1 MYAQS
6 KRLMMDDFELL
17 SAYIDGEVNDE
28 ERARIESDPRL
39 MNEVNQILAISK
51 KVGEVIPNDPETR
64 ANHIKTA
71 LNEMTVASSDSVIPI
86 RSAGKSSVS
95 FRRPAWILG
104 AVAAA
109 LLVIVAVPL
118 FRSGDSSTTQIASEI
133 IEEPDGES
141 VVESAPLEANQQ
153 DREGAD
159 LAESAPFDSSPNSAS
174 IESEEI
180 TDNRADND
188 LVAEDEADMSEKV
201 EEPQSEMLTS
211 DEPTIAGLQAETTA
225 DEMVRRGPVNTYTS
239 DNPNEYGSFLL
250 QDVRIEPGESFDS
263 FVIELTPTSDD
274 PPSMIPGPYAIEI
287 NGEYLVGEDSYVLP
301 TEINEYV
308 VINLAA
314 RGGVW
319 NDETGYDPSWGS
331 ITETITADESNLTG
345 IYFGDFEAN
354 LTFVLGMEPNSTFRS
369 YQTIDPP
376 RLIIEVDHNS

>member
-1 MYAQS
+1 
-6 KRLMMDDFELL
+6 MDDFELL
-17 SAYIDGEVNDE
+17 SAYIDGEINDE

-39 MNEVNQILAISK
+39 MNELNQILGISK

-64 ANHIKTA
+64 ANHIRTA

-133 IEEPDGES
+133 IEKPDGES
-141 VVESAPLEANQQ
+141 VVESAPLETNQQ

-174 IESEEI
+174 IESEET
-180 TDNRADND
+180 TDNRAGND
-188 LVAEDEADMSEKV
+188 LVAENEADISEKV

-211 DEPTIAGLQAETTA
+211 DEPTITGLQAETTA

-274 PPSMIPGPYAIEI
+274 PSSMIPGPYAIEI

-354 LTFVLGMEPNSTFRS
+354 LTFVLGMEPNSIFRS
-369 YQTIDPP
+369 YQTMDPP
-376 RLIIEVDHNS
+376 RLIVEVDHNS

>member
-1 MYAQS
+1 
-6 KRLMMDDFELL
+6 MDDFELL

-28 ERARIESDPRL
+28 ERARIEADPRL

-51 KVGEVIPNDPETR
+51 KVGEAIPNDPETR

-95 FRRPAWILG
+95 FRRPAWLLG

-188 LVAEDEADMSEKV
+188 LVAENEADMSEKV

-274 PPSMIPGPYAIEI
+274 PSSMIPGPYAIEI

>member
-1 MYAQS
+1 
-6 KRLMMDDFELL
+6 MDDFELL
-17 SAYIDGEVNDE
+17 SAYIDGEINDE

-39 MNEVNQILAISK
+39 MNEINQILAISK
-51 KVGEVIPNDPETR
+51 KVGEAIPNDPETR

-71 LNEMTVASSDSVIPI
+71 LNEMKVASSDSVIPI

-95 FRRPAWILG
+95 FRRPAWLLG

-188 LVAEDEADMSEKV
+188 LVTEDEADISEKV

-274 PPSMIPGPYAIEI
+274 PSSMIPGPYAIEI

>member
-1 MYAQS
+1 
-6 KRLMMDDFELL
+6 MDDFELL

-95 FRRPAWILG
+95 FRRPAWLLG

-188 LVAEDEADMSEKV
+188 LVAENEADISEKV

-369 YQTIDPP
+369 YQTMDPP

>member
-1 MYAQS
+1 
-6 KRLMMDDFELL
+6 MDDFELL

-39 MNEVNQILAISK
+39 MNELNQILGISK

-64 ANHIKTA
+64 ANHIRTA

-153 DREGAD
+153 DREGAV

-174 IESEEI
+174 IESEET
-180 TDNRADND
+180 TDNRAGND
-188 LVAEDEADMSEKV
+188 LVAENEADISEKV

-211 DEPTIAGLQAETTA
+211 DEPTITGLQAETTA
-225 DEMVRRGPVNTYTS
+225 DEMVRQGPVNTYTS

-331 ITETITADESNLTG
+331 ITETITADESHLTG

-354 LTFVLGMEPNSTFRS
+354 LTFVLGMEPNSIFRS
-369 YQTIDPP
+369 YQTMDPP
-376 RLIIEVDHNS
+376 RLIVEVDHNS

>member
-1 MYAQS
+1 
-6 KRLMMDDFELL
+6 MDDFELI
-17 SAYIDGEVNDE
+17 SAYIDGEINDE

-188 LVAEDEADMSEKV
+188 LVAENEPDVSEKV

>member
-1 MYAQS
+1 
-6 KRLMMDDFELL
+6 MDDFELL

-39 MNEVNQILAISK
+39 MNELNQILAISK
-51 KVGEVIPNDPETR
+51 KVGEVLPNDPETR

-141 VVESAPLEANQQ
+141 VVESAPLETNQQ

-174 IESEEI
+174 IESEET
-180 TDNRADND
+180 TDNREGND
-188 LVAEDEADMSEKV
+188 LVAENEADISEKV

-211 DEPTIAGLQAETTA
+211 DEPTITGLQAETTA

-274 PPSMIPGPYAIEI
+274 PSSMIPGPYAIEI

-354 LTFVLGMEPNSTFRS
+354 LTFVLGMEPNSIFRS
-369 YQTIDPP
+369 YQTMDPP
-376 RLIIEVDHNS
+376 RLIVEVDHNS

>member
-1 MYAQS
+1 
-6 KRLMMDDFELL
+6 MDDFELL

-39 MNEVNQILAISK
+39 MNELNQILGISK
-51 KVGEVIPNDPETR
+51 KVGEVIPNDPKTR

-141 VVESAPLEANQQ
+141 VVESAPLETNQQ

-174 IESEEI
+174 IESEET
-180 TDNRADND
+180 TDNRAGND
-188 LVAEDEADMSEKV
+188 LVAENEADISEKV

-369 YQTIDPP
+369 YQTMNPP

>member
-1 MYAQS
+1 
-6 KRLMMDDFELL
+6 MDDFELL

-39 MNEVNQILAISK
+39 MNELNQILGISK

-64 ANHIKTA
+64 ANHIRTA

-188 LVAEDEADMSEKV
+188 LVTEDEADISEKV

>member
-1 MYAQS
+1 
-6 KRLMMDDFELL
+6 MDDFELL

-39 MNEVNQILAISK
+39 MNEVNQILSMSK

-64 ANHIKTA
+64 ANHIQTA
-71 LNEMTVASSDSVIPI
+71 LNEMTVANFDSVIPI
-86 RSAGKSSVS
+86 TSAGKSSFS

-133 IEEPDGES
+133 IEESDGES
-141 VVESAPLEANQQ
+141 VAESAPLEANEQGRK
-153 DREGAD
+153 DTD

-174 IESEEI
+174 IDIEES
-180 TDNRADND
+180 TDHRVDND
-188 LVAEDEADMSEKV
+188 LVAENETDISENL
-201 EEPQSEMLTS
+201 EEPQSEVLMS
-211 DEPTIAGLQAETTA
+211 DGPTIAGLQAESTA
-225 DEMVRRGPVNTYTS
+225 NERMIQGPVNTYTS

-250 QDVRIEPGESFDS
+250 QDVRIESGESFDS
-263 FVIELTPTSDD
+263 FVIELAPTSGE

-287 NGEYLVGEDSYVLP
+287 NGEFLVGEDSYVLP
-301 TEINEYV
+301 SEIDEYV

-314 RGGVW
+314 RGGTW
-319 NDETGYDPSWGS
+319 NDETGYEPSWGS
-331 ITETITADESNLTG
+331 ITETITADESNLMG

-354 LTFVLGMEPNSTFRS
+354 LTFVLGMEPNRTFRS
-369 YQTIDPP
+369 YQTMDPP

>member
-1 MYAQS
+1 
-6 KRLMMDDFELL
+6 MDDFELL

-39 MNEVNQILAISK
+39 MNELNQILGISK

-64 ANHIKTA
+64 ANHIRTA

-153 DREGAD
+153 DREGAV

-180 TDNRADND
+180 TDNRAGND
-188 LVAEDEADMSEKV
+188 LVAENEADISEKV

-274 PPSMIPGPYAIEI
+274 PSSMIPGPYAIEI

-331 ITETITADESNLTG
+331 ITETITADESHLTG

-369 YQTIDPP
+369 YQTMDPP

>member
-1 MYAQS
+1 
-6 KRLMMDDFELL
+6 MDDFELL

-39 MNEVNQILAISK
+39 MNELNQILAISK
-51 KVGEVIPNDPETR
+51 KVGEAIPNDPETR

-95 FRRPAWILG
+95 FRRPAWLLG

-188 LVAEDEADMSEKV
+188 LVAENEADMSEKV

-225 DEMVRRGPVNTYTS
+225 NERMRQGPVNTYIS
-239 DNPNEYGSFLL
+239 DNPDEYGSFLL
-250 QDVRIEPGESFDS
+250 QDVRIESGESFDS
-263 FVIELTPTSDD
+263 FVIELAPNSDD
-274 PPSMIPGPYAIEI
+274 TPSMIPGPYSIEI
-287 NGEYLVGEDSYVLP
+287 NGEFLVGENSYVLP
-301 TEINEYV
+301 TEIDEYV

-314 RGGVW
+314 RGGIW
-319 NDETGYDPSWGS
+319 NDETDYEPSWGS
-331 ITETITADESNLTG
+331 ITDTITADESNLTG
-345 IYFGDFEAN
+345 IYFGDFEEN
-354 LTFVLGMEPNSTFRS
+354 LTFVLGMEPNSIFRS
-369 YQTIDPP
+369 YQTMNPP

>member
-1 MYAQS
+1 
-6 KRLMMDDFELL
+6 MDDFELI
-17 SAYIDGEVNDE
+17 SAYIDGEINDE

-39 MNEVNQILAISK
+39 MNELNQILAISK
-51 KVGEVIPNDPETR
+51 KVGEAIPNDPETR

-109 LLVIVAVPL
+109 LLAIVAVPL

-141 VVESAPLEANQQ
+141 VAESAPLEANQQ

-188 LVAEDEADMSEKV
+188 LVAENEADMSEKV

-369 YQTIDPP
+369 YQTMDPP

>member
-1 MYAQS
+1 
-6 KRLMMDDFELL
+6 MDDFELL

-95 FRRPAWILG
+95 FRRPAWLLG

-188 LVAEDEADMSEKV
+188 LVTEDEADISEKV

-369 YQTIDPP
+369 YQTMNPP

>member
-1 MYAQS
+1 
-6 KRLMMDDFELL
+6 MDDYELL
-17 SAYIDGEVNDE
+17 SAYIDGEINDE
-28 ERARIESDPRL
+28 ERARIEADPRL
-39 MNEVNQILAISK
+39 MNEVNQIVAINK

-86 RSAGKSSVS
+86 RNATKSSVS

-141 VVESAPLEANQQ
+141 VVESASLEANQQ

-188 LVAEDEADMSEKV
+188 LVAENEADISEKV

-211 DEPTIAGLQAETTA
+211 DEPTITGLQAETTA
-225 DEMVRRGPVNTYTS
+225 DEMVRQGPVNTYTS

>member
-1 MYAQS
+1 
-6 KRLMMDDFELL
+6 MDDFELL

-39 MNEVNQILAISK
+39 MNELDQILAISK
-51 KVGEVIPNDPETR
+51 KVGEAIPNDPETR

-95 FRRPAWILG
+95 FRRPAWLLG

-188 LVAEDEADMSEKV
+188 LVAENEADMSEKV

>member
-1 MYAQS
+1 
-6 KRLMMDDFELL
+6 MMDDFELL

-39 MNEVNQILAISK
+39 MNELNQILAISK

-95 FRRPAWILG
+95 FRRPAWLLG

-188 LVAEDEADMSEKV
+188 LVAENEADISEKV

-369 YQTIDPP
+369 YQTMDPP

>member
-1 MYAQS
+1 
-6 KRLMMDDFELL
+6 MDDFELL

-39 MNEVNQILAISK
+39 MNELNQILAISK

-64 ANHIKTA
+64 ANHIRTA

-188 LVAEDEADMSEKV
+188 LVTEDEADISEKV

>member
-1 MYAQS
+1 
-6 KRLMMDDFELL
+6 MDDFELL

-39 MNEVNQILAISK
+39 MNEVNQILSMSK
-51 KVGEVIPNDPETR
+51 KVGEVILNDQETR
-64 ANHIKTA
+64 ANHIQTA

-95 FRRPAWILG
+95 FRRPAWLLG

-188 LVAEDEADMSEKV
+188 LVAENEPDVSEKV

-211 DEPTIAGLQAETTA
+211 DEPTITGLQAETTA
-225 DEMVRRGPVNTYTS
+225 DEMVRQGPVNTYTS

>member
-1 MYAQS
+1 
-6 KRLMMDDFELL
+6 MDDFELL

-39 MNEVNQILAISK
+39 MNELNQILGISK

-64 ANHIKTA
+64 ANHIRTA

-153 DREGAD
+153 DREGAV

-174 IESEEI
+174 IESEET
-180 TDNRADND
+180 TDNRAGND
-188 LVAEDEADMSEKV
+188 LVAENEADISEKV

-225 DEMVRRGPVNTYTS
+225 DEMVRQGPVNTYTS

-274 PPSMIPGPYAIEI
+274 PSSMIPGPYAIEI

-331 ITETITADESNLTG
+331 ITETITADESHLTG

-354 LTFVLGMEPNSTFRS
+354 LTFVLGMEPNSIFRS
-369 YQTIDPP
+369 YQTMDPP
-376 RLIIEVDHNS
+376 RLIVEVDHNS

>member
-1 MYAQS
+1 
-6 KRLMMDDFELL
+6 MDDFELL

-39 MNEVNQILAISK
+39 MNELNQILGISK

-95 FRRPAWILG
+95 FRRPAWLLG

-153 DREGAD
+153 NREGAD

-188 LVAEDEADMSEKV
+188 LVAENEADMSEKV

>member
-39 MNEVNQILAISK
+39 MNELNQILAISK
-51 KVGEVIPNDPETR
+51 KVGEVLPNDPETR

-153 DREGAD
+153 DREGAV
-159 LAESAPFDSSPNSAS
+159 LAES
-174 IESEEI
+174 
-180 TDNRADND
+180 
-188 LVAEDEADMSEKV
+188 
-201 EEPQSEMLTS
+201 
-211 DEPTIAGLQAETTA
+211 
-225 DEMVRRGPVNTYTS
+225 
-239 DNPNEYGSFLL
+239 EY
-250 QDVRIEPGESFDS
+250 R
-263 FVIELTPTSDD
+263 
-274 PPSMIPGPYAIEI
+274 
-287 NGEYLVGEDSYVLP
+287 
-301 TEINEYV
+301 
-308 VINLAA
+308 
-314 RGGVW
+314 
-319 NDETGYDPSWGS
+319 
-331 ITETITADESNLTG
+331 
-345 IYFGDFEAN
+345 
-354 LTFVLGMEPNSTFRS
+354 
-369 YQTIDPP
+369 
-376 RLIIEVDHNS
+376 

>member
-1 MYAQS
+1 
-6 KRLMMDDFELL
+6 MDDFELL

-39 MNEVNQILAISK
+39 MNELNQILAISK
-51 KVGEVIPNDPETR
+51 KVGEVIPNDPKTR

-71 LNEMTVASSDSVIPI
+71 LNEMAVASSDSVIPI

-174 IESEEI
+174 IESEET
-180 TDNRADND
+180 TDNRAGND
-188 LVAEDEADMSEKV
+188 LVAENEADISEKV

-211 DEPTIAGLQAETTA
+211 DEPTITGLQAETTG
-225 DEMVRRGPVNTYTS
+225 DEMVRQGPVNTYTS

-354 LTFVLGMEPNSTFRS
+354 LTFVLGIEPNSIFRS
-369 YQTIDPP
+369 YQTMDPP
-376 RLIIEVDHNS
+376 RLIVEVDHNS

>member
-1 MYAQS
+1 
-6 KRLMMDDFELL
+6 MDDFELL

-39 MNEVNQILAISK
+39 MNELNQILAISK
-51 KVGEVIPNDPETR
+51 KVGEVLPNDPETR

-109 LLVIVAVPL
+109 LLIIVAVPL

-153 DREGAD
+153 DREGAV

-174 IESEEI
+174 IESEET
-180 TDNRADND
+180 TDNRAGND
-188 LVAEDEADMSEKV
+188 LVAENEADISEKV

-211 DEPTIAGLQAETTA
+211 DEPTITGLQAETTA
-225 DEMVRRGPVNTYTS
+225 DEMVRQGPVNTYTS

-274 PPSMIPGPYAIEI
+274 PSSMIPGPYAIEI
-287 NGEYLVGEDSYVLP
+287 NGNFLVGEDSYVLP

-369 YQTIDPP
+369 YQTMNPP

>member
-1 MYAQS
+1 
-6 KRLMMDDFELL
+6 MDDFELL

-39 MNEVNQILAISK
+39 MNELNQILAISK
-51 KVGEVIPNDPETR
+51 KVGEAIPNDPETR

-86 RSAGKSSVS
+86 RSAGKSSFS
-95 FRRPAWILG
+95 FRRPAWVLG

-201 EEPQSEMLTS
+201 EESQSEMLMS
-211 DEPTIAGLQAETTA
+211 NEPTIAGLQAETTA

>member
-1 MYAQS
+1 
-6 KRLMMDDFELL
+6 MDDFELL

-39 MNEVNQILAISK
+39 MNELNQILAISK
-51 KVGEVIPNDPETR
+51 KVGEAIPNDPETR

-95 FRRPAWILG
+95 FRRPAWLLG

-188 LVAEDEADMSEKV
+188 LVAENEADISEKV

-354 LTFVLGMEPNSTFRS
+354 LTFVLGMEPNSIFRS
-369 YQTIDPP
+369 YQTMDPP
-376 RLIIEVDHNS
+376 RLIVEVDHNS

>member
-1 MYAQS
+1 
-6 KRLMMDDFELL
+6 MDDFELL

-39 MNEVNQILAISK
+39 MNELNQILAVSK
-51 KVGEVIPNDPETR
+51 KVGEAIPNDPETR

-86 RSAGKSSVS
+86 RSAGKSRVS
-95 FRRPAWILG
+95 FRRPAWLLG

-188 LVAEDEADMSEKV
+188 LVAEDEVDMSEKV
-201 EEPQSEMLTS
+201 EESQSEMLMS

-274 PPSMIPGPYAIEI
+274 PSSMIPGPYAIEI

-301 TEINEYV
+301 TEIDEYV

-314 RGGVW
+314 RGGIW
-319 NDETGYDPSWGS
+319 NDETDYEPSWGS
-331 ITETITADESNLTG
+331 ITDTITADESNLTG
-345 IYFGDFEAN
+345 IYFGDFEEN

>member
-1 MYAQS
+1 
-6 KRLMMDDFELL
+6 MDDFELL

-39 MNEVNQILAISK
+39 MNELDQILAISK
-51 KVGEVIPNDPETR
+51 KVGEAIPNDPETR

-95 FRRPAWILG
+95 FRRPAWLLG

-188 LVAEDEADMSEKV
+188 LVTEDEADISEKV

>member
-1 MYAQS
+1 
-6 KRLMMDDFELL
+6 MDDFELL

-39 MNEVNQILAISK
+39 MNELNQILAISK
-51 KVGEVIPNDPETR
+51 KVGEAIPNDPETR

-95 FRRPAWILG
+95 FRRPAWLLG

-180 TDNRADND
+180 TDNRTDND
-188 LVAEDEADMSEKV
+188 LVAENEADISEKV

-354 LTFVLGMEPNSTFRS
+354 LTFVLGMEPNSIFRS
-369 YQTIDPP
+369 YQTMDPP

>member
-1 MYAQS
+1 
-6 KRLMMDDFELL
+6 MDDFELL

-39 MNEVNQILAISK
+39 MNELNQILGISK
-51 KVGEVIPNDPETR
+51 KVGEVIPNAPETR

-188 LVAEDEADMSEKV
+188 LVAENEPDVSEKV

>member
-1 MYAQS
+1 
-6 KRLMMDDFELL
+6 MDDFELL

-39 MNEVNQILAISK
+39 MNELNQILAISK
-51 KVGEVIPNDPETR
+51 KVGEVIPNDSETR
-64 ANHIKTA
+64 TNHIKTA

-95 FRRPAWILG
+95 FRRPAWLLG

-188 LVAEDEADMSEKV
+188 LVAENEADISEKV

-369 YQTIDPP
+369 YQTMDPP

>member
-1 MYAQS
+1 
-6 KRLMMDDFELL
+6 MDDFELL
-17 SAYIDGEVNDE
+17 SAYIDGEINDE
-28 ERARIESDPRL
+28 GRARIESDPRL
-39 MNEVNQILAISK
+39 MNEINQILAISK
-51 KVGEVIPNDPETR
+51 KVGEAIPNDPETR

-71 LNEMTVASSDSVIPI
+71 LNEMKVASSDSVIPI

-95 FRRPAWILG
+95 FRRPAWLLG

-118 FRSGDSSTTQIASEI
+118 FRSGGSSTTQIASEI

-188 LVAEDEADMSEKV
+188 LVAEDEVDMSEKV
-201 EEPQSEMLTS
+201 EESQSEMLMS